1 MVRQKTGEVPQA
13 PELIPA
19 TAIRAAGLLR
29 PLDYGFLYLDRVLGR
44 VLPVSLNPFAQTGA
58 VAMIT
63 LFVATVSG
71 VVLLLWY
78 QPSVNNAYDS
88 VAAMSD
94 APWTA
99 ELLRSLHRYSSDA
112 CMFFALVHALR
123 LFFERRFGGAR
134 WLGWVTG
141 VATVIVLWVIGW
153 TGYWLVWDTRAQH
166 IAVGTARA
174 LDSLPIFAD
183 PMGRSFLMDAGV
195 NSLLFFVVFFVHML
209 IPLAMG
215 IGLWLHLARLSRP
228 KFLTQAPMTT
238 WVMGSLLVLCIA
250 YPAESSGPARMTELS
265 QTFSMDWWYLLPIV
279 LTDRLGGGAL
289 WAILL
294 LGGVVL
300 GTLPWSLGR
309 GRPRAA
315 EVAPTRCNACLQ
327 CFADCPYE
335 AVSMVPRT
343 DGSRKYPMQAHVDP
357 AKCVGCGICAG
368 SCDSVGI
375 GIDWLPVQDE
385 RKQVDQ
391 WLGAAAI
398 EGERPNL
405 AFVCGESAGGRL
417 SIDRESGICEELP
430 GYRVLEVP
438 CAGWLHTLS
447 VERALRRGAP
457 DVLIVSCGTGACLYR
472 EGTDWLS
479 MRLAGER
486 APALRS
492 DKVDRDRIHLLPL
505 DRTRK
510 RGLIREAAAIRGSG
524 RSTSESVPG
533 RALSGLAAALLAVVV
548 AGGLGLVSD
557 LGYAAP
563 GVDDSELVVT
573 FKHPGQT
580 SENCR
585 DLTEEEKAR
594 RPVHMRKDRI
604 CDRRRSSV
612 RLWVTLDG
620 ATVLKSSYPPG
631 GVWGDGNSVAV
642 EHLPVSIGEH
652 RIGVAVGD
660 SADPNEW
667 SYTLERTLTFDG
679 SARRVIAFDRLSGF
693 TAH

>member
-1 MVRQKTGEVPQA
+1 
-13 PELIPA
+13 
-19 TAIRAAGLLR
+19 
-29 PLDYGFLYLDRVLGR
+29 
-44 VLPVSLNPFAQTGA
+44 
-58 VAMIT
+58 
-63 LFVATVSG
+63 
-71 VVLLLWY
+71 
-78 QPSVNNAYDS
+78 
-88 VAAMSD
+88 
-94 APWTA
+94 
-99 ELLRSLHRYSSDA
+99 
-112 CMFFALVHALR
+112 
-123 LFFERRFGGAR
+123 
-134 WLGWVTG
+134 
-141 VATVIVLWVIGW
+141 
-153 TGYWLVWDTRAQH
+153 
-166 IAVGTARA
+166 
-174 LDSLPIFAD
+174 
-183 PMGRSFLMDAGV
+183 
-195 NSLLFFVVFFVHML
+195 
-209 IPLAMG
+209 
-215 IGLWLHLARLSRP
+215 
-228 KFLTQAPMTT
+228 
-238 WVMGSLLVLCIA
+238 
-250 YPAESSGPARMTELS
+250 
-265 QTFSMDWWYLLPIV
+265 
-279 LTDRLGGGAL
+279 
-289 WAILL
+289 
-294 LGGVVL
+294 
-300 GTLPWSLGR
+300 
-309 GRPRAA
+309 
-315 EVAPTRCNACLQ
+315 
-327 CFADCPYE
+327 
-335 AVSMVPRT
+335 
-343 DGSRKYPMQAHVDP
+343 MQAHVDP

-385 RKQVDQ
+385 RKHVDQ
-391 WLGAAAI
+391 WLGEAAI

-438 CAGWLHTLS
+438 CAGWLHPLN
-447 VERALRRGAP
+447 VERALRRGAA

-510 RGLIREAAAIRGSG
+510 RGLIREAAAIRSSG

-557 LGYAAP
+557 LGYASP

-631 GVWGDGNSVAV
+631 GVWGDGNSVAI
-642 EHLPVSIGEH
+642 EHIPVSIGEH

-660 SADPNEW
+660 GADPNEW
-667 SYTLERTLTFDG
+667 SYRLERTLTFDG